1 MVRSFEKVWS
11 PNVTLSKYYLL
22 DGDVPWSEKE
32 SEHVL
37 RFNKSPSKKKVRIS
51 RKEKQMV
58 LKQVGEV
65 FLKSSKRKGA
75 GQPLVHFDGQY
86 VYIRALSQELL

>member
-1 MVRSFEKVWS
+1 M
-11 PNVTLSKYYLL
+11 
-22 DGDVPWSEKE
+22 
-32 SEHVL
+32 
-37 RFNKSPSKKKVRIS
+37 S

-65 FLKSSKRKGA
+65 FLKSSKGKGA

-86 VYIRALSQELL
+86 VYIRALSQSS